1 AKRTPKRRARKAA
14 KPQTIDEANP
24 MPDLTVSAA
33 REDFGQTVDRVHHR
47 RERVRITKHG
57 RPFVALVPAEDLDL
71 LEALEDKL
79 DLEAVRE
86 ALAESSDRIPYDRVR
101 RELGLA

>member
-1 AKRTPKRRARKAA
+1 MAKRTPKRRARKAA
-14 KPQTIDEANP
+14 QQTIDHV
-24 MPDLTVSAA
+24 PDLTVSAA

-86 ALAESSDRIPYDRVR
+86 ALAESSERIPYDRVR

>member
-1 AKRTPKRRARKAA
+1 MAKRTPKRRARKAA
-14 KPQTIDEANP
+14 KAATPQQT
-24 MPDLTVSAA
+24 MPDLTVSQA
-33 REDFGQTVDRVHHR
+33 RDDFGQTVDRVHHR

-57 RPFVALVPAEDLDL
+57 RPLVALVPAEDLDL

-101 RELGLA
+101 KELGLR